1 MDDIIMRQYLFTQPD
16 GEVEQPTDKKYLAI
30 ANRMLHAWDKSGV
43 LQEVPD
49 DLKKVVCIGL
59 IGYYQDIISDAGV
72 WRTFIDE
79 CKRLYGNFVPFHKD
93 SEEYVQYELNKAD
106 VEFLVWYLL
115 AFNSMQFRYASP
127 LHPGLMQLSATVY
140 SVLEQEY
147 DEVPAPHDYKVLFDC
162 ELHNPEYTETL
173 YDLGQWLFWKNW
185 LMYPPFQLT
194 YTQIYSHFVEI
205 QHTAPTPEAASK
217 QISEMRDEILTAMP
231 TGPLAL
237 YLREWLSL
245 ILDGKMPSQRKS
257 KENTGEAKE
266 HPYYTAFLKA
276 TDGGI
281 IRFIRDYDELNRF
294 FIDGLGWEKDEEHL
308 PSFKSHK
315 DFVLMVTPD
324 KGLMVAKNIAK
335 CIKHPANHLYDR
347 DYAQK
352 FAFNLI
358 SQRAVCPGDMLR
370 YICQNGYLPDATF
383 PEDATICNVNKGFDE
398 ENRKL
403 VAENW
408 DFLARAYLQEYY
420 RGD

>member
-1 MDDIIMRQYLFTQPD
+1 MRQYLFTQPD

-127 LHPGLMQLSATVY
+127 LHPGMMQLSATVY

-147 DEVPAPHDYKVLFDC
+147 DEVPAPHDYKMLFDC

-294 FIDGLGWEKDEEHL
+294 FIDGLGWEE
-308 PSFKSHK
+308 
-315 DFVLMVTPD
+315 
-324 KGLMVAKNIAK
+324 G
-335 CIKHPANHLYDR
+335 
-347 DYAQK
+347 
-352 FAFNLI
+352 
-358 SQRAVCPGDMLR
+358 
-370 YICQNGYLPDATF
+370 
-383 PEDATICNVNKGFDE
+383 
-398 ENRKL
+398 
-403 VAENW
+403 
-408 DFLARAYLQEYY
+408 
-420 RGD
+420 